1 MKRILNSNLVEGA
14 MLAIMFMLLV
24 GYEAFPQSSFTLLLQ
39 WTAFVSVVIRGAI
52 IKLNCHEYDDKEIIK
67 NLVLLFVTSIIVACA
82 FGVYSSDWQILLS
95 IIAIALMS

>member
-1 MKRILNSNLVEGA
+1 MKRFFSTNLAEGA

-24 GYEAFPQSSFTLLLQ
+24 GYEAFPQGSFTLLLQ
-39 WTAFVSVVIRGAI
+39 WTAFVSVVVKGAV
-52 IKLNCHEYDDKEIIK
+52 IKLNCCEYEDKEMIK
-67 NLVLLFVTSIIVACA
+67 NLILLFAASMIVACA